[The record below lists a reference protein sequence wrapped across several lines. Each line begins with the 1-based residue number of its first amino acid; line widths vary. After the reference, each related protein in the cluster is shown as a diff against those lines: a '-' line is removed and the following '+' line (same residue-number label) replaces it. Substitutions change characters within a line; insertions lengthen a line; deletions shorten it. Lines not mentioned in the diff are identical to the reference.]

1 MQMHLRP
8 SNHSTPPCL
17 NLSIPWL
24 EPLYQLGLLSLKNFW
39 YATFNLL
46 SWPHI
51 ILKQL
56 CIPFKTS
63 EECQFSILW
72 TFQSSLYI
80 NTCDSFRN
88 VFRKIFLFFERY
100 IDIVCEILQTAEKR
114 IIYKTAQS
122 IICQPQKFLWFST
135 FPNISFVVLQNN
147 IVHLV

>member
-80 NTCDSFRN
+80 DTYSFRN

-100 IDIVCEILQTAEKR
+100 IDIVCEILQTTEKR

-122 IICQPQKFLWFST
+122 IICCQPQKFL
-135 FPNISFVVLQNN
+135 
-147 IVHLV
+147 

>member
-63 EECQFSILW
+63 EECQCSILW
-72 TFQSSLYI
+72 TFQYKQVVCIFTLASYHCVNIYDQYL
-80 NTCDSFRN
+80 FRN
-88 VFRKIFLFFERY
+88 ISRNIFLFFERY
-100 IDIVCEILQTAEKR
+100 IDIVCEILQTTQER

-122 IICQPQKFLWFST
+122 IICCQPQKFL
-135 FPNISFVVLQNN
+135 
-147 IVHLV
+147 